1 MLHYKDLHNYQLVST
16 AHIVFNYFCG
26 LFLEMGLGKTVAT
39 LTAIKRLIYEELEVD
54 RVLVIAP
61 KRVAAKVWS
70 DELAKWSHLQGL
82 TISKVIGNE
91 KQRLAAL
98 AVRADIYILGRD
110 NTAWL
115 CGQYG
120 GSMLPFD
127 MLVIDESSSFKNP
140 SSIRFKALSK
150 VQPSFD
156 RVVILTGTPAPKSLI
171 DLWSQIF
178 LLDRG
183 ERLFL
188 TRGEYK
194 RRYFSRAAHKGNITY
209 SYSVTKREAA
219 QIHKKIGDIVIS
231 MKAKDYLELPGRVEN
246 IINIDFPPALQK
258 KYDEFEREKVLELFG
273 KKAEI
278 TPEGISISA
287 VNAAALSI
295 KLRQFANGA
304 IYDEDKNFHEIHTLK
319 LDALEEIIEEAQGQP
334 VLVAWT
340 FRHDLYR
347 MQERFKHMSPREL
360 KTNQD
365 IDDWNAGKISLMLM
379 HPASGGH
386 GLNLQAGG
394 HIVVW
399 FGQDWNLE
407 LYQQFNARLDRQ
419 GQREVVVLNRLVAPS
434 TIEADVVKSLNRK
447 DANQEGLMQAV
458 KARIEKYLK

>member
-1 MLHYKDLHNYQLVST
+1 MLQYKDLHNYQLVST
-16 AHIVFNYFCG
+16 AHIVLNYFCG

-82 TISKVIGNE
+82 TISKVMGNE

-127 MLVIDESSSFKNP
+127 MLVIDESSSFKNAK
-140 SSIRFKALSK
+140 SLRFKALK
-150 VQPSFD
+150 KTQPSFD

-171 DLWSQIF
+171 DLWPQLF

-183 ERLFL
+183 ERLGQTIGAYRREFF
-188 TRGEYK
+188 TPGASKGHVVFNYK
-194 RRYFSRAAHKGNITY
+194 LVKGSEARIHAA
-209 SYSVTKREAA
+209 
-219 QIHKKIGDIVIS
+219 IGDIVIS
-231 MKAKDYLELPGRVEN
+231 MKSEDYLELPGRIEN

-258 KYDEFEREKVLELFG
+258 KYNEFEKEMVLQLFG
-273 KKAEI
+273 DYE
-278 TPEGISISA
+278 EGVTIPA

-304 IYDEDKNFHEIHTLK
+304 IYDEDKNVHEIHTLK

-340 FRHDLYR
+340 FKHDR
-347 MQERFKHMSPREL
+347 DRIIKRFGGVNL

-365 IDDWNAGKISLMLM
+365 IDDWNAGEIPLMLM

-394 HIVVW
+394 HIIVMY
-399 FGQDWNLE
+399 GQDWDLE
-407 LYQQFNARLDRQ
+407 LDQQFIARLDRQ
-419 GQREVVVLNRLVAPS
+419 GQREVVVLNRFVARG
-434 TIEADVVKSLNRK
+434 TIERDVVKSTDRK
-447 DANQEGLMQAV
+447 AANQEGLMQAV